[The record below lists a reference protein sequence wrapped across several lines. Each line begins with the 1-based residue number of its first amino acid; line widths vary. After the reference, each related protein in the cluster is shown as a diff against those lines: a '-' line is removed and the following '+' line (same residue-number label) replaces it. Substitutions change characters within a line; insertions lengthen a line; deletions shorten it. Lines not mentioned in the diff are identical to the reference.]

1 MRNKNYWKTDWIE
14 VIFIIIFVSAI
25 LISGMG
31 VMNALS
37 DYSYKED
44 RKKAQEIAASY
55 ETEAETVKETEA
67 VTETE
72 PETEEETEE
81 GTLMYITTGVNVRSG
96 PGQDFERIDGLS
108 EGDEV
113 YVLSEEDGWNRVR
126 YEGDKEGY
134 VYSDYF
140 SETKP

>member
-14 VIFIIIFVSAI
+14 VIFIIVFVSAI

-55 ETEAETVKETEA
+55 ETESETALQTEA
-67 VTETE
+67 LTETE
-72 PETEEETEE
+72 TETEEETEE
-81 GTLMYITTGVNVRSG
+81 GVKMYITTGVNVRSG
-96 PGQDFERIDGLS
+96 PSQDFDRIDGLS
-108 EGDEV
+108 EGAEV
-113 YVLSEEDGWNRVR
+113 YVLDEEDGWKLIR
-126 YEGDKEGY
+126 YDGDKEGY
-134 VYSDYF
+134 VYADYV
-140 SETKP
+140 SEEKP